1 MFSKRP
7 SDADLLRFAQFI
19 DPTVTSVKITE
30 RYLQTPFRFSL
41 ANGDVVTG
49 YVETITDFA
58 VIVRDPVGKIVT
70 VKKTEVAAVQALAA

>member
-19 DPTVTSVKITE
+19 DPTVTSVKVTE
-30 RYLQTPFRFSL
+30 RYLQTPFRFTL
-41 ANGDVVTG
+41 ANGDVVVG

-58 VIVRDPVGKIVT
+58 VIVRDPQGNTVA
-70 VKKTEVAAVQALAA
+70 VKKTEVAAVVPIAA